1 MRLLSHVFKEFQ
13 EGRSSLHGISERYP
27 RGFAANH
34 PVTRRYAAKK
44 VRRPGER
51 GKSGYARS
59 LCFKECA
66 YRIVRQ
72 EIDSYGNSL
81 GDSEATPYCPD
92 GFLTLLYLKDDEGRA
107 FQIGTDAIAI
117 ATELPP
123 NTGSGLSIWNKGSF
137 FDDSNGRRFEF
148 REESLASCRWE
159 SEMFEIIDNFR
170 PCDVA
175 FDYWNVPGAGDS
187 KYRLINCD
195 SFRYRNEP
203 IKMNVVDKG
212 YKALADKTWQVGI

>member
-1 MRLLSHVFKEFQ
+1 MKWK
-13 EGRSSLHGISERYP
+13 
-27 RGFAANH
+27 
-34 PVTRRYAAKK
+34 AK
-44 VRRPGER
+44 
-51 GKSGYARS
+51 

-72 EIDSYGNSL
+72 EIDSQGNPL

-92 GFLTLLYLKDDEGRA
+92 GFLMLLYLKDEEGRA

-159 SEMFEIIDNFR
+159 SEAFEIIDNFR
-170 PCDVA
+170 SCDVA
-175 FDYWNVPGAGDS
+175 FDYWTVPGAGDS

-195 SFRYRNEP
+195 SFRYRNAP
-203 IKMNVVDKG
+203 IKMKVVDKG
-212 YKALADKTWQVGI
+212 YKALPDKTWQVGKTDGENFSDMK